1 VGASETVDAV
11 KLLLTRTGGDAN
23 GLALA
28 WKRDMTEKKLSANTL
43 NRRLAAI
50 KSLVQMART
59 VGLVAWTINVRGVRA
74 EKLRDTRGPGRNG
87 VKALLDVAHLQGRTR
102 DVAIMRLLYDLGLR
116 RGEVVSLD
124 VADYDGAT
132 LAVLGKG
139 RTGKVKLTI
148 PDPTKWALDIWLE
161 IRGTGDG
168 PLFISLEHN
177 SYGHRLTGQSIY
189 NVVRSLG
196 ESVGVNARPHKIRH
210 SAITD
215 ALDISGDIRAVARFS
230 RHKDIKVLM
239 IYDDN
244 RADLGGEIASRIAG
258 ALGK

>member
-1 VGASETVDAV
+1 MDAV

-28 WKRDMTEKKLSANTL
+28 WKRDMTERKLSANTL

-124 VADYDGAT
+124 MADYDGST

-148 PDPTKWALDIWLE
+148 PDPTKRALDAWLE

-177 SYGHRLTGQSIY
+177 SKGHRLTGQSIY
-189 NVVRSLG
+189 NVVRRVFG
-196 ESVGVNARPHKIRH
+196 
-210 SAITD
+210 TQ
-215 ALDISGDIRAVARFS
+215 SGSGKEDFIQ
-230 RHKDIKVLM
+230 HE
-239 IYDDN
+239 N
-244 RADLGGEIASRIAG
+244 RNTQIPEIFR
-258 ALGK
+258 